1 MWKQLLKLE
10 DFHMFKYKTEL
21 TNLYNLCMNFN
32 HNVNCYI
39 HGGLG
44 IWNLLFN
51 NSDIYIIDFGE
62 VRRGNNHLDVSAVL
76 TSTIDWN
83 RTDGVIMNSLKDF
96 RAGYLTNFNDF
107 SWKVLKENF
116 FLWFTRGMIALLVNF
131 GINKDTN
138 EYVEKTIEKLK
149 KIEAIIG
156 TNNIDN

>member
-1 MWKQLLKLE
+1 M
-10 DFHMFKYKTEL
+10 
-21 TNLYNLCMNFN
+21 
-32 HNVNCYI
+32 
-39 HGGLG
+39 
-44 IWNLLFN
+44 LFN

-96 RAGYLTNFNDF
+96 RAVYLTNFNDF

-156 TNNIDN
+156 TDNIDN